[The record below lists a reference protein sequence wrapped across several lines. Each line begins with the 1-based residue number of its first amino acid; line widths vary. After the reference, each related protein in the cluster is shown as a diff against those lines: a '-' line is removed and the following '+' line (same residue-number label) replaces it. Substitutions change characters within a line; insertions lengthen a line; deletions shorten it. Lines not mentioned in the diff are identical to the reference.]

1 MEGPNR
7 FQCHLLCQQPA
18 RFKRERINVGAR
30 DFCHTTEPTHLFGF
44 NKIMV
49 DVQNQQLWKHYGHAE
64 LGIAIGKDNF
74 DKVCPVNYAAVIHE
88 REMI

>member
-7 FQCHLLCQQPA
+7 FQCHLLCQQPE

-64 LGIAIGKDNF
+64 LDIAIGKDNF